1 MASFYLVLLNGIPQ
15 EFDGS
20 ASWDTPAR
28 AIAAAEEICSNGT
41 YHERQRDTER
51 CAIYA
56 CEFDLGMP
64 RFTGRD
70 ETEELCSAE
79 AKARLQGHSDAS
91 IAADAESIVGPFVAY
106 HASDWLD
113 DVVKEIEVE
122 QAAERGMSQ
131 RELVG

>member
-1 MASFYLVLLNGIPQ
+1 MATFYLVLLNGVPVG
-15 EFDGS
+15 FDGS
-20 ASWDTPAR
+20 ASWPTAKQ
-28 AIAAAEEICSNGT
+28 AIAAAEEICACGPYT
-41 YHERQRDTER
+41 KRQRDTER

-79 AKARLQGHSDAS
+79 AKARLRDHSAAS
-91 IAADAESIVGPFVAY
+91 IAADAESIVGPFIAY
-106 HASDWLD
+106 HASDYLD
-113 DVVKEIEVE
+113 EVVKEIEAE